1 MEPETVEVELLGEL
15 RIGNTYIISQFA
27 YHKIDQSGLSS

>member
-1 MEPETVEVELLGEL
+1 MEPEAVEIVLLGEL

-27 YHKIDQSGLSS
+27 YNKIDQSGLSS